1 MGTIPRNCPHEIT
14 SLGQFL
20 FYRCVRTA
28 THHHRSVNFY
38 FTDESEPPLVS
49 SAKHLYTF
57 IITNFRLFVN
67 YNSQE
72 KIPPDRISPKGW
84 ENFAFIQFSKKPAYL
99 LASSIATATATVIPT
114 MGLLPISVGQEI
126 TANQWLF

>member
-49 SAKHLYTF
+49 SAKHLCTF

-99 LASSIATATATVIPT
+99 LASSIATATATVIKAIKMVAVT
-114 MGLLPISVGQEI
+114 IGVVTCADER
-126 TANQWLF
+126 